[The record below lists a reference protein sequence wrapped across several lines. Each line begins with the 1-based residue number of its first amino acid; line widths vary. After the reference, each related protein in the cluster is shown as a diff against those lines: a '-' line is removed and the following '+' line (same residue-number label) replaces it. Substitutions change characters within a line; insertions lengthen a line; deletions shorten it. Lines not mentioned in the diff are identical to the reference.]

1 MPSLDKP
8 FDQQVHAYYSAN
20 HGWIRSWLY
29 KRVGNAS
36 DAADLAHD
44 VFVRLLSKPRQF
56 DSDQHARA
64 YLGTITR
71 HLCID
76 FWRRQH
82 LQQAWLEALAALPEP
97 LAPSEEERALVFE
110 ALEQVQQML
119 TRLPE
124 KVCKAFL
131 MAQVQGLGYREIANR
146 LQVSERSVT
155 KYMSQAM
162 YQCLLLEL
170 ELQ

>member
-1 MPSLDKP
+1 MSRLDP
-8 FDQQVHAYYSAN
+8 TYSQQIHTYYTAH
-20 HGWIRSWLY
+20 HGWIRGWLH
-29 KRVGNAS
+29 KRLGNAS

-44 VFVRLLSKPRQF
+44 VFVRLLSKPQQF
-56 DSDQHARA
+56 QNEQHARA
-64 YLGTITR
+64 YLGTVTR

-82 LQQAWLEALAALPEP
+82 LQQAWLEALAALPES

-110 ALEQVQQML
+110 ALEQVQRML

-124 KVCKAFL
+124 KVCQAFL
-131 MAQVQGLGYREIANR
+131 LAQVQGLGYREIAQQ

-155 KYMSQAM
+155 KYMAQAM

-170 ELQ
+170 DLP

>member
-1 MPSLDKP
+1 MSRPDPTFS
-8 FDQQVHAYYSAN
+8 QQVHTYYNAH
-20 HGWIRSWLY
+20 HGWIRGWLH
-29 KRVGNAS
+29 KRLGNAS

-44 VFVRLLSKPRQF
+44 VFVRLLSKPQQF
-56 DSDQHARA
+56 QTEQHARA
-64 YLGTITR
+64 YLGTVTR

-110 ALEQVQQML
+110 ALEQVQRML
-119 TRLPE
+119 ARLPH
-124 KVCKAFL
+124 KVCQAFL
-131 MAQVQGLGYREIANR
+131 LSHVQGMGYREIAR
-146 LQVSERSVT
+146 QLQVSERSVT
-155 KYMSQAM
+155 KYMAQAM

-170 ELQ
+170 DLP

>member
-1 MPSLDKP
+1 MSRLDPS
-8 FDQQVHAYYSAN
+8 FSQQVHGYYNAH
-20 HGWIRSWLY
+20 HGWIRGWLH
-29 KRVGNAS
+29 KRLGNAS

-56 DSDQHARA
+56 QSEQHARA
-64 YLGTITR
+64 YLSTITR

-97 LAPSEEERALVFE
+97 LSPSEEERALVFE
-110 ALEQVQQML
+110 ALEQVQRML
-119 TRLPE
+119 ARLPE
-124 KVCKAFL
+124 KVCQAFL
-131 MAQVQGLGYREIANR
+131 LAQVQGLGYREIAR
-146 LQVSERSVT
+146 QLDVSERSVT
-155 KYMSQAM
+155 KYMAQAM

-170 ELQ
+170 DLP